1 MSTLETPT
9 PEAASDQPMLR
20 IPKSAQPT
28 PTTPARANRRI
39 PVFAYVG
46 VVLALIAIMI
56 VGSQSFGWF
65 RTTGQMTSST
75 GEKVAPVA
83 GAATTDIKG
92 WMTIQQVLDAYPVT
106 KETMYAQ
113 FAIPADT
120 VTTTTLSE
128 LKEGAIGT
136 LDVPSLRAWIDE
148 GAPAN

>member
-1 MSTLETPT
+1 MSTLDTPT

-20 IPKSAQPT
+20 IPKSAHPT
-28 PTTPARANRRI
+28 PTAPVHASRRI
-39 PVFAYVG
+39 PVAAYVG

-75 GEKVAPVA
+75 AERVAPVA
-83 GAATTDIKG
+83 GASTTDIKG

-106 KETMYAQ
+106 KDAMYTH

-120 VTTTTLSE
+120 ATTTTLSE
-128 LKEGAIGT
+128 LKEGEIGT
-136 LDVPSLRAWIDE
+136 LDVPTLRSWIDD
-148 GAPAN
+148 GAPA